1 MIGRE
6 AGRVAAQ
13 IALVSLASY
22 ACGEAITGY
31 VHGASARTGG
41 MWALMSAIVVLQQTR
56 GRSVSVVW
64 RHILAT
70 LVGALVAAAYL
81 SVLPFHVIGLAAS
94 IFVGVLLSHILRIP
108 GEASLAALAIGV
120 VMVVS
125 SLHPTLHPVLS
136 AALRF
141 VEACVGTV
149 MAALVIA
156 VWPDPAADRPRP

>member
-6 AGRVAAQ
+6 ARRVAIQ

-41 MWALMSAIVVLQQTR
+41 MWAVMSAIVVLQQTR
-56 GRSVSVVW
+56 GKPVSTVW
-64 RHILAT
+64 RHIVAT
-70 LVGALVAAAYL
+70 LVGAVVAATYL

-94 IFVGVLLSHILRIP
+94 IFGGVLLSHTLRIP
-108 GEASLAALAIGV
+108 AEASLAALAIGV

-141 VEACVGTV
+141 FEACIGTA
-149 MAALVIA
+149 MAALAIVI
-156 VWPDPAADRPRP
+156 WPDPAADRSRP